1 MTREAFAA
9 RRPDIEIHIYGDK
22 LGRLPFPFIDHGH
35 VTPEQLNHVYNRC
48 YAGLSLSFTNV
59 SLVALEMLSAGCI
72 PVVNDTVQVRTDMEN
87 DFVRYAQPYPQ
98 ALAAQLEAIV
108 STPDFETLSAAAA
121 ASVRST
127 TWDEAGAT
135 VDSLLRRAL
144 QP

>member
-1 MTREAFAA
+1 
-9 RRPDIEIHIYGDK
+9 
-22 LGRLPFPFIDHGH
+22 
-35 VTPEQLNHVYNRC
+35 
-48 YAGLSLSFTNV
+48 
-59 SLVALEMLSAGCI
+59 MLSAGCI

-98 ALAAQLEAIV
+98 ALAAQLEVVV